1 MSLIETWFGL
11 GENAPPAPP
20 EPASLPTEERS
31 GISLENPQYSLSA
44 NSEELLALFGVIA
57 GNAQLPA
64 VTIESA
70 LEVPAVIDAVG
81 FLSRTLASL
90 PLHQYRSV
98 NGEDQ
103 RADGDIQMLLNEAP
117 NGEMSSTDW
126 RRHMWQQVFTGG
138 RGVTWIERKGGTP
151 IALWPM
157 DPARTSVRR
166 QGGRK
171 IYRFDNKEYPAADVI
186 DVTFMLRSNLL
197 DAYGPIAK
205 GRKAIAL
212 AIAMNDFAGTFFAG
226 GGVPPLALEGPMPQG
241 VEGFKRAQADIKRAI
256 DMAKKQNIPFFGMPP
271 GHGLKPIG
279 IDPAKGQMTEARLF
293 QIQEIARLYGLPP
306 VFLQDLSKG
315 TFSNTEQQDLQ
326 LVKHNISQWAKV
338 FEGELNLKLYGQR
351 RRTKSVK
358 HNLDGL
364 QRGDFKSRIEGNA
377 RAIQTGQLTPNEVR
391 ALDNRGAKPNG
402 DQLYIQGATVPLGT
416 VSAQTGQ
423 TSGPAPDEDAEK
435 DDTDA
440 GDRTED

>member
-1 MSLIETWFGL
+1 MGWFGEFFGL
-11 GENAPPAPP
+11 GHNGGQP
-20 EPASLPTEERS
+20 LEERDS
-31 GISLENPQYSLSA
+31 GISLENPQFSLSA
-44 NSEELLALFGVIA
+44 NGDDLLALFGVIA

-70 LEVPAVIDAVG
+70 LEVPAVFDAVG
-81 FLSRTLASL
+81 FLSRTLAAL
-90 PLHQYRSV
+90 PLHQYRAV

-103 RADGDIQMLLNEAP
+103 RADGDVQLLLNEAP
-117 NGEMSSTDW
+117 NPEISSTDW

-138 RGVTWIERKGGTP
+138 RGVTWIERKGVKP
-151 IALWPM
+151 VALWPM
-157 DPARTSVRR
+157 DPSRTSVRR

-171 IYRFDNKEYPAADVI
+171 IYRFDNKEYPAVDVI
-186 DVTFMLRSNLL
+186 DVTFMLRANLL
-197 DAYGPIAK
+197 NAYGPIAK
-205 GRKAIAL
+205 GKKAIAL

-256 DMAKKQNIPFFGMPP
+256 DMAKKQGTPFFGMPP
-271 GHGLKPIG
+271 GHALKSIG

-293 QIQEIARLYGLPP
+293 QIQEIARIYGLPP

-326 LVKHNISQWAKV
+326 LVKHVISQWAKV
-338 FEGELNLKLYGQR
+338 FEEELNLKLFGQR
-351 RRTKSVK
+351 RRTRSVK

-364 QRGDFKSRIEGNA
+364 QRGDFKSRTEGNA

-391 ALDNRGAKPNG
+391 ALDNRGPKPNG
-402 DQLYIQGATVPLGT
+402 DKLYIQGATVPLGT
-416 VSAQTGQ
+416 VPSQISHNG
-423 TSGPAPDEDAEK
+423 GPARDDEPKK
-435 DDTDA
+435 DDADA
-440 GDRTED
+440 GDSTED